1 MKLPFCLEES
11 IEAKEGHSTKLSF
24 SEEEKAE
31 VIVSETFGVLL
42 LQEGQPGTALRNFTA
57 TKIHDQ

>member
-1 MKLPFCLEES
+1 MSRSAHKIRVKCEADFPQES

-42 LQEGQPGTALRNFTA
+42 LQDP
-57 TKIHDQ
+57 TKSDKGP